1 MKTIPKGPVGDSH
14 LSSKKPLGAKL
25 SFQNKSGTICWLN
38 SSLQLVVRALD
49 IKGETNIHSNL
60 AKSINDL
67 RNERVPK
74 KGFNAEY
81 IQDLLCRKGFKHMN
95 DGQQCVFEFFQA
107 INQSLESGE
116 KLCPVLIWI

>member
-1 MKTIPKGPVGDSH
+1 M
-14 LSSKKPLGAKL
+14 
-25 SFQNKSGTICWLN
+25 
-38 SSLQLVVRALD
+38 VRALD

-81 IQDLLCRKGFKHMN
+81 IQDLLCRRGFEHMKVEKN
-95 DGQQCVFEFFQA
+95 YVLKLQTYLD
-107 INQSLESGE
+107 LEQTKQKDVQHVVVQG
-116 KLCPVLIWI
+116 